1 MPWKPPMQERPPR
14 DERVEA
20 CRDRGAHLQHADGR
34 QAVLYCRVDTGWTC
48 AGGHLWWRRWS
59 APHYRLEGLW
69 FEDDDVVN
77 DFILF
82 GKRLAETLN
91 DFDWG
96 VFVFVGEQWKVRW
109 MDADASRAFRERH
122 DIEVYRL

>member
-1 MPWKPPMQERPPR
+1 MQERPLR

-48 AGGHLWWRRWS
+48 TGGHLWWRRWS

-82 GKRLAETLN
+82 GERLAETL
-91 DFDWG
+91 DDLDRG